1 MTRTADNQNRT
12 EIVRSIALVALIIVM
27 DLSGFAGLANQDR
40 LEDVPDYR
48 GTNSTD
54 SDGDGVPDDE
64 DAFPNDPTAHT
75 DTDLDGMPDSI
86 TTPSFMTDGL
96 VGYWKL
102 DEASGN
108 VVDSSDNALTSTVQ
122 GNVTYN
128 VPGEYGSAIKL
139 DGHGEYIDV
148 SSNDALNVSN
158 ITLSF
163 WLNFSQFP
171 PWPGEPVAGLICRGD
186 IYIEQW
192 SIDAVGNQIRFWHR
206 HWGGDGL
213 LGIHHAVWFPLST
226 TNEWIHIAAT
236 YNTSFS
242 AIYLNGQLQDIE
254 NHTGWEY
261 GDLVDSEEPL
271 YIGAKANSTGSV
283 DRYINSAIDE
293 VRIYDNGFNSSEVE
307 YLYNL
312 TRLVEDDDDD
322 NDGTPDID
330 DAFPLDPTE
339 DSDFDGNGVGDNAQF
354 AEFDLDGDGVWDEV
368 VNMPGFMH
376 GLANTSTTYDLAYFS
391 LDGACAILNNGSMMC
406 WGMDHNGL
414 RGDGN
419 PGPVYEHAPVY
430 AALPQN
436 RMAVEVSI
444 GMDQAC
450 VLLENGSVACWGRG
464 HPAGILDPQIHSQ
477 YGWQLEEATTVP
489 SLPNDAISIS
499 VASGGEAHT
508 CAIMDNGSVYCWGAN
523 QNGQLGIGYR
533 CVYGSGFSIGND
545 CISLSYLTWG
555 GDQNATSHIGQATM
569 MNLPIGRTA
578 VGLNLIGSNTFVVLD
593 NHSMICYGNDCGSE
607 GNFSNYVYVDNGS
620 KITASF
626 YQRVLT
632 SEGLVLDLDSFHRPI
647 LTPVGV
653 NSYNN
658 QTGVFSEADRL
669 CASLKNG
676 SVACNEI
683 GIWRSGSGGLGTDS
697 HWYSPPNN
705 LSAGG
710 AQSDHQK
717 ACVALSNGEL
727 QCWGFNGGPQHLGTG
742 YLCLNG
748 TNDQHNCDSSNY
760 VMTARSIL
768 LPRPIMIGEMDLDGD
783 GISKLLDRCPDGE
796 SNWKSNLTSDFD
808 GDGCRDISE
817 DDDDDGDG
825 IIDIDSDCDGLGNN
839 VDPDD
844 DNDGVSDDDDAFP
857 LNPYESNDFDNDG
870 IGDNCD
876 CDTDGDGMPD
886 MFDPFPFNSSE
897 SYDSDGDGIGDNAD
911 DDDDGDGTLDIN
923 DAFPLDPTEDTDT
936 DGDGVGDNADD
947 DDDDDGYSDVMDIFP
962 LDPSE
967 WFDTDGDG
975 IGDNADDDDDGD
987 GTLDINDAF
996 PLDPTEDTDTDG
1008 DGVGDNADDDDDG
1021 DGVSDA
1027 MDAFPLNPAE
1037 WIDTD
1042 GDGVGNNAD
1051 SDDDDDG
1058 SLDWD
1063 DAFPLDPSED
1073 SDTDGDGVGDNAD
1086 DDADGDGEVDNET
1099 ALSIG
1104 PLNPSNSLKLSL
1116 LINLIMVL
1124 LATLVI
1130 SGRRSSSG
1138 LNLVGFE
1145 QIPEPQITAAVKD
1158 RKEVLDKY
1166 LSQGYSPELANTLAD
1181 NEMRKN

>member
-1 MTRTADNQNRT
+1 
-12 EIVRSIALVALIIVM
+12 
-27 DLSGFAGLANQDR
+27 
-40 LEDVPDYR
+40 
-48 GTNSTD
+48 
-54 SDGDGVPDDE
+54 
-64 DAFPNDPTAHT
+64 
-75 DTDLDGMPDSI
+75 
-86 TTPSFMTDGL
+86 
-96 VGYWKL
+96 
-102 DEASGN
+102 
-108 VVDSSDNALTSTVQ
+108 
-122 GNVTYN
+122 
-128 VPGEYGSAIKL
+128 
-139 DGHGEYIDV
+139 
-148 SSNDALNVSN
+148 
-158 ITLSF
+158 
-163 WLNFSQFP
+163 
-171 PWPGEPVAGLICRGD
+171 
-186 IYIEQW
+186 
-192 SIDAVGNQIRFWHR
+192 
-206 HWGGDGL
+206 
-213 LGIHHAVWFPLST
+213 
-226 TNEWIHIAAT
+226 
-236 YNTSFS
+236 
-242 AIYLNGQLQDIE
+242 
-254 NHTGWEY
+254 
-261 GDLVDSEEPL
+261 
-271 YIGAKANSTGSV
+271 
-283 DRYINSAIDE
+283 
-293 VRIYDNGFNSSEVE
+293 
-307 YLYNL
+307 
-312 TRLVEDDDDD
+312 
-322 NDGTPDID
+322 
-330 DAFPLDPTE
+330 
-339 DSDFDGNGVGDNAQF
+339 
-354 AEFDLDGDGVWDEV
+354 
-368 VNMPGFMH
+368 
-376 GLANTSTTYDLAYFS
+376 
-391 LDGACAILNNGSMMC
+391 
-406 WGMDHNGL
+406 
-414 RGDGN
+414 
-419 PGPVYEHAPVY
+419 
-430 AALPQN
+430 
-436 RMAVEVSI
+436 
-444 GMDQAC
+444 
-450 VLLENGSVACWGRG
+450 
-464 HPAGILDPQIHSQ
+464 
-477 YGWQLEEATTVP
+477 
-489 SLPNDAISIS
+489 
-499 VASGGEAHT
+499 
-508 CAIMDNGSVYCWGAN
+508 
-523 QNGQLGIGYR
+523 
-533 CVYGSGFSIGND
+533 
-545 CISLSYLTWG
+545 
-555 GDQNATSHIGQATM
+555 

-626 YQRVLT
+626 DQRVLT

-658 QTGVFSEADRL
+658 QAGVFSEADRL

-683 GIWRSGSGGLGTDS
+683 GTWVSGSGGLGTDS

-710 AQSDHQK
+710 AQSDHSK

-1042 GDGVGNNAD
+1042 GDGMGDNAD

>member
-1 MTRTADNQNRT
+1 MRVVVVKFA
-12 EIVRSIALVALIIVM
+12 IILI
-27 DLSGFAGLANQDR
+27 LSSTIFAGYTFEVKSDTAAIDGNFTHPAD
-40 LEDVPDYR
+40 DHDYR
-48 GTNSTD
+48 FYSSKDDNS
-54 SDGDGVPDDE
+54 E
-64 DAFPNDPTAHT
+64 DN
-75 DTDLDGMPDSI
+75 
-86 TTPSFMTDGL
+86 
-96 VGYWKL
+96 
-102 DEASGN
+102 N
-108 VVDSSDNALTSTVQ
+108 
-122 GNVTYN
+122 
-128 VPGEYGSAIKL
+128 
-139 DGHGEYIDV
+139 
-148 SSNDALNVSN
+148 
-158 ITLSF
+158 
-163 WLNFSQFP
+163 
-171 PWPGEPVAGLICRGD
+171 
-186 IYIEQW
+186 
-192 SIDAVGNQIRFWHR
+192 
-206 HWGGDGL
+206 
-213 LGIHHAVWFPLST
+213 ST
-226 TNEWIHIAAT
+226 TNE
-236 YNTSFS
+236 
-242 AIYLNGQLQDIE
+242 
-254 NHTGWEY
+254 
-261 GDLVDSEEPL
+261 
-271 YIGAKANSTGSV
+271 
-283 DRYINSAIDE
+283 
-293 VRIYDNGFNSSEVE
+293 
-307 YLYNL
+307 
-312 TRLVEDDDDD
+312 
-322 NDGTPDID
+322 
-330 DAFPLDPTE
+330 
-339 DSDFDGNGVGDNAQF
+339 FDV
-354 AEFDLDGDGVWDEV
+354 DGDGVWDEFRS
-368 VNMPGFMH
+368 MPGFMH
-376 GLANTSTTYDLAYFS
+376 GLANTSTTYDLAYFY
-391 LDGACAILNNGSMMC
+391 LEGACAILNNGSMMC

-450 VLLENGSVACWGRG
+450 VLLDNGSVACWGRG
-464 HPAGILDPQIHSQ
+464 HPAGILDYQSHWYP

-545 CISLSYLTWG
+545 CISVSYLAWG

-626 YQRVLT
+626 DQRVLT

-658 QTGVFSEADRL
+658 QAGVFSEADRL

-683 GIWRSGSGGLGTDS
+683 GTWVSGSGGLGTDS

-710 AQSDHQK
+710 AQSDHSK

-727 QCWGFNGGPQHLGTG
+727 QCWGFNGGPYAHLGTG

-844 DNDGVSDDDDAFP
+844 DNDGVSDVDDAFP
-857 LNPYESNDFDNDG
+857 LNPYESTDFDNDG

-897 SYDSDGDGIGDNAD
+897 SYDSDGDGIGDNS
-911 DDDDGDGTLDIN
+911 
-923 DAFPLDPTEDTDT
+923 
-936 DGDGVGDNADD
+936 DD
-947 DDDDDGYSDVMDIFP
+947 DDDDDG
-962 LDPSE
+962 
-967 WFDTDGDG
+967 
-975 IGDNADDDDDGD
+975 
-987 GTLDINDAF
+987 TLDVDDAF
-996 PLDPTEDTDTDG
+996 PLDPNEDTDTDG

-1021 DGVSDA
+1021 DGVSDL
-1027 MDAFPLNPAE
+1027 MDSFPLDLDE
-1037 WIDTD
+1037 WWDTD
-1042 GDGVGNNAD
+1042 GDGIGDNED
-1051 SDDDDDG
+1051 TDDDGDG
-1058 SLDWD
+1058 SLDDD
-1063 DAFPLDPSED
+1063 DAFPLDPNED

-1086 DDADGDGEVDNET
+1086 DDDDDDGSTDDNDDQPMNKNEQNDFDGDGIGDNLDEDDDNDGVLDVEDDYPFDESMST
-1099 ALSIG
+1099 KGLLDNSI
-1104 PLNPSNSLKLSL
+1104 SMRYSLA
-1116 LINLIMVL
+1116 INLIIILAAIIL
-1124 LATLVI
+1124 LSNKKRV
-1130 SGRRSSSG
+1130 
-1138 LNLVGFE
+1138 
-1145 QIPEPQITAAVKD
+1145 
-1158 RKEVLDKY
+1158 
-1166 LSQGYSPELANTLAD
+1166 
-1181 NEMRKN
+1181 